1 MPISAEQPYDIR
13 AHRFQHSPFYD
24 AYAVAGTLVGVYN
37 RRLYPWKLDDDVVA
51 NYWTLRRAAAMYDV
65 PETPLEIVGP
75 DAERLLNKVLTRDI
89 SKLKTG
95 RATYGLACL
104 ADGGILMDGVLMR
117 LAPDRFFYVQ
127 ADGDFLGWLMAHG
140 LEMDVEVSDPK
151 SWVLQIQ
158 GPKAL
163 DILRDAAVGG
173 GPEPFRYFDVATCR
187 IGGQDVVVS
196 RTGWTNEMG
205 FELYTLGEVDGPK
218 LWADLLAAGEPHG
231 LIGTGL
237 DSMGIR
243 RIEGGILDNGT
254 DMDPS
259 MTPFQAGL
267 GKFVDFAKQDFIG
280 RAALE
285 GAERTC
291 LLFGLKVPDA
301 APVRGARVLSGGKP
315 VGWTT
320 TGAWSPYLNHGVGY
334 VRFDGP
340 GFGPGDRVT
349 LRLPD
354 GGEHAAEVVELP
366 FYDAEKLIPRGLS
379 NERV

>member
-1 MPISAEQPYDIR
+1 
-13 AHRFQHSPFYD
+13 
-24 AYAVAGTLVGVYN
+24 
-37 RRLYPWKLDDDVVA
+37 
-51 NYWTLRRAAAMYDV
+51 
-65 PETPLEIVGP
+65 
-75 DAERLLNKVLTRDI
+75 
-89 SKLKTG
+89 
-95 RATYGLACL
+95 
-104 ADGGILMDGVLMR
+104 
-117 LAPDRFFYVQ
+117 
-127 ADGDFLGWLMAHG
+127 MAHG

-163 DILRDAAVGG
+163 DILRDAADGG

-218 LWADLLAAGEPHG
+218 LWGDLLAAGKPHG

-254 DMDPS
+254 DMDPA

-267 GKFVDFAKQDFIG
+267 GKFVDFAKPDFIG

-285 GAERTC
+285 DADRTC

-301 APVRGARVLSGGKP
+301 APVRGARVLSDGKP

-340 GFGPGDRVT
+340 GFGPGDRLI

-354 GGEHAAEVVELP
+354 GGEHGAEVVELP